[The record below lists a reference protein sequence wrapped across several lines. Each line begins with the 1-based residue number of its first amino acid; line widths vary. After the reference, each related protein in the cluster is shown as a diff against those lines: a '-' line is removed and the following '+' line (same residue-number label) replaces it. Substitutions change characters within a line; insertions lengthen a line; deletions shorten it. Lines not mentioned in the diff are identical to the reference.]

1 MYKPDFVLADIDKD
15 TLYFW
20 IEEESDEIDMVT
32 LQVMMEDLM
41 DV

>member
-1 MYKPDFVLADIDKD
+1 MHKPRFKLADVDKD

-20 IEEESDEIDMVT
+20 IEEESDDIDVVT